1 MDERR
6 ERGERRLAA
15 HVHQLRQQGHKQ
27 PCVRRREHTVADE
40 HPHIGRRVGV
50 AVPDLPVG
58 AEDVRR
64 LLPVRGWIEAGHRE
78 VECGGHEDKV
88 ALLEHQ
94 GLVPLDRQP
103 GCPRD
108 DRAKKRAPGL
118 RAARDPRSG
127 GGGHLRERS
136 TRAQQR
142 DHLGERIGHS
152 WTLIQP
158 THLSSATLR
167 CVVDANGPEGALF
180 WRSRAEDMT
189 RLLDALEAIEE
200 AVPGLRGRMDRGR
213 VAVAGH
219 SLGAMTAGMLLGQ
232 RVTDA
237 DGSVADLR
245 DARIAAGV
253 IIAGPGNPTYLTGAA
268 RDRYPVLRT
277 LDFSAMTAPALV
289 VVGDRDVNPMFS
301 DQAEYRAGAY
311 TLSPS
316 PKDLLTV
323 FGGEH
328 ILGGISG
335 YDAAETTDENPAR
348 VEAVAQLTWAY
359 LRTAL
364 NPADPAWTAARDAL
378 HVAPSPLARVDAK

>member
-1 MDERR
+1 MSTTISS
-6 ERGERRLAA
+6 
-15 HVHQLRQQGHKQ
+15 V
-27 PCVRRREHTVADE
+27 VAFPSIVQVPVVSASPIE
-40 HPHIGRRVGV
+40 LSAPGR
-50 AVPDLPVG
+50 AVPLQVRVSAPVTGRDLPIV
-58 AEDVRR
+58 
-64 LLPVRGWIEAGHRE
+64 LFSHGH
-78 VECGGHEDKV
+78 GSSNHLSSLNGY
-88 ALLEHQ
+88 
-94 GLVPLDRQP
+94 GPL
-103 GCPRD
+103 
-108 DRAKKRAPGL
+108 ANYW
-118 RAARDPRSG
+118 AARG
-127 GGGHLRERS
+127 FVV
-136 TRAQQR
+136 
-142 DHLGERIGHS
+142 
-152 WTLIQP
+152 IQP

-167 CVVDANGPEGALF
+167 GVVDANGPEGALF

-189 RLLDALEAIEE
+189 RLLDALDAIEE

-232 RVTDA
+232 RVTDI

-245 DARIAAGV
+245 DQRIAAGV
-253 IIAGPGNPTYLTGAA
+253 IIAGPGNPTFLTGAA
-268 RDRYPVLRT
+268 RDRYPILRT

-311 TLSPS
+311 TLSPG
-316 PKDLLTV
+316 PKHLLTV

-335 YDAAETTDENPAR
+335 YDAAETTDESPAR

-364 NPADPAWTAARDAL
+364 NPADPAWTAASDAL
-378 HVAPSPLARVDAK
+378 RVAPNPLARVDAK

>member
-1 MDERR
+1 MS
-6 ERGERRLAA
+6 
-15 HVHQLRQQGHKQ
+15 
-27 PCVRRREHTVADE
+27 PSISSVATI
-40 HPHIGRRVGV
+40 PSVAPVPVVSVSPIVLPAPGR
-50 AVPDLPVG
+50 AVPLQVRVSAPVTGRDLPIV
-58 AEDVRR
+58 
-64 LLPVRGWIEAGHRE
+64 LLSHGH
-78 VECGGHEDKV
+78 GTSNHLSSLNGY
-88 ALLEHQ
+88 
-94 GLVPLDRQP
+94 GPL
-103 GCPRD
+103 
-108 DRAKKRAPGL
+108 ASYW
-118 RAARDPRSG
+118 AARG
-127 GGGHLRERS
+127 FVV
-136 TRAQQR
+136 
-142 DHLGERIGHS
+142 
-152 WTLIQP
+152 IQP

-167 CVVDANGPEGALF
+167 GVVDANGPEGALF

-189 RLLDALEAIEE
+189 RLLDTLDAIEE

-237 DGSVADLR
+237 DGAVVDLR
-245 DARIAAGV
+245 DPRIAAGV
-253 IIAGPGNPTYLTGAA
+253 IIAGPGNPAFLTGAA
-268 RDRYPVLRT
+268 RDRYPILRT

-311 TLSPS
+311 TLSPG

-335 YDAAETTDENPAR
+335 YDAAETTDESPAR

-359 LRTAL
+359 LRSAL
-364 NPADPAWTAARDAL
+364 DPEDQTWQAARAALRDA
-378 HVAPSPLARVDAK
+378 PNPLARVDAK

>member
-1 MDERR
+1 MSTAISSVVP
-6 ERGERRLAA
+6 LAS
-15 HVHQLRQQGHKQ
+15 
-27 PCVRRREHTVADE
+27 VAPVPVVSVSPIE
-40 HPHIGRRVGV
+40 LSAPGR
-50 AVPDLPVG
+50 AVPLQVRVSAPVTGRDLPIV
-58 AEDVRR
+58 
-64 LLPVRGWIEAGHRE
+64 LFSHGH
-78 VECGGHEDKV
+78 GSSNHLSSLNGY
-88 ALLEHQ
+88 
-94 GLVPLDRQP
+94 GPL
-103 GCPRD
+103 
-108 DRAKKRAPGL
+108 ANYW
-118 RAARDPRSG
+118 AARG
-127 GGGHLRERS
+127 FVV
-136 TRAQQR
+136 
-142 DHLGERIGHS
+142 
-152 WTLIQP
+152 IQP

-167 CVVDANGPEGALF
+167 EVVDPNGPEGALF

-189 RLLDALEAIEE
+189 RLLDALDAIEE
-200 AVPGLRGRMDRGR
+200 AVPGLRGRMDRRR

-232 RVTDA
+232 RVTDV
-237 DGSVADLR
+237 DGSVVDLR

-253 IIAGPGNPTYLTGAA
+253 IIAGPGNPNYLTGAA
-268 RDRYPVLRT
+268 GDRYPILRT

-364 NPADPAWTAARDAL
+364 DAADPAWRAASEAL
-378 HVAPSPLARVDAK
+378 RAAPSPLARVDTK